1 MTLPAYSVRVSSKAK
16 HARLK
21 MSGKDGLLVIVPNGF
36 DQSRIPGILRRKR
49 EWLTKASERLE
60 EQRKFLSPEPP
71 GRVPERISLRVIG
84 EEWAIDYR
92 TTDAE
97 TVSAVERSAKRLLV
111 YGDTDNTQASKD
123 ALRRW
128 LARKTREHIVPWL
141 VRLAQEREIELR
153 NVLVKSQRTRWASC
167 SSKKTISL
175 NLRLLCLPEELV
187 RYVLLHELA
196 HCRHM
201 NHSRRFW
208 AEVRS
213 LEPNCER
220 LDSELRTSW
229 RHIPAWL
236 GPRPTQD
243 VL

>member
-1 MTLPAYSVRVSSKAK
+1 VTVPAYSVRVSPKAK

-21 MSGKDGLLVIVPNGF
+21 VSAKDGLIVIVPKGF
-36 DQSRIPGILRRKR
+36 DQSRIPEILRRKR
-49 EWLTKASERLE
+49 EWLTKVGDRFEK
-60 EQRKFLSPEPP
+60 QRKFISPEPS
-71 GRVPERISLRVIG
+71 GKVPERITLRVIG

-97 TVSAVERSAKRLLV
+97 TVSAVERSANRLLV
-111 YGDTDNTQASKD
+111 YGDTDNTPACKD

-141 VRLAQEREIELR
+141 VRLAQEREVQFG
-153 NVLVKSQRTRWASC
+153 NAVVKFQRTRWASC
-167 SSKKTISL
+167 SSKKTMSL

-196 HCRHM
+196 HIRFM
-201 NHSRRFW
+201 NHSRKFW
-208 AEVRS
+208 AELTS
-213 LEPNCER
+213 FEPDCER
-220 LDSELRTSW
+220 LDSELRTAW

-236 GPRPTQD
+236 GPSPVPELR
-243 VL
+243 